1 MALAP
6 LLGDLVFKPWVF
18 GIPGVV
24 ACWAFLGIVMW
35 VILHRTV
42 YGKQLFLIGANRTAA
57 HLSGIKIGPMVVTT
71 YALSGL
77 LASLGGVVLLG
88 YTGSV
93 FINLGN
99 EYVLPSVAA
108 VAMGGTLL
116 SGGVGGYTG
125 TMLGAMV
132 LTLVQSLLITV
143 GFPEFARQIVF
154 GGVLIAV
161 LSLYGRQRL

>member
-1 MALAP
+1 
-6 LLGDLVFKPWVF
+6 
-18 GIPGVV
+18 
-24 ACWAFLGIVMW
+24 
-35 VILHRTV
+35 
-42 YGKQLFLIGANRTAA
+42 
-57 HLSGIKIGPMVVTT
+57 MVVTT

-108 VAMGGTLL
+108 AAMGGTLL